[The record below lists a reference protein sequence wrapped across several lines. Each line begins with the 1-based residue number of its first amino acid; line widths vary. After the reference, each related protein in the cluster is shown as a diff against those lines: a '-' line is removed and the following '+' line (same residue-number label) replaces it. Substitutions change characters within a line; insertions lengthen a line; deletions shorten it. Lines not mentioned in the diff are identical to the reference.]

1 MSSLTAT
8 GPASKFSIASAFRFC
23 TPAICRYDRSY
34 YLYRID
40 LAPNVLFLVVFLLSL
55 VGFLGVYIK
64 TRRALSFTLAMCLGL
79 ACEVLG
85 YAGRIMSWKNQW
97 GEDGFLMQIICLT
110 IGPAFLAAGIYFCL
124 QRIVCIFG
132 PENSRLKPELYPRIF
147 IPCDAV
153 SLVLQ
158 AVGGALASIAL
169 HTGDALAPGNN
180 IMMAGLCFQVVTI
193 VIFMALAADFTLRTY
208 RRVQAVGGN
217 AALDQSCAVVKIRN
231 SFKFRAC
238 LIAIAVSTLAILWR
252 STFRVA
258 ELSGGWEGELMAEQ
272 GLYYGMEGTM
282 ISVACLALNAFHP
295 AICFG
300 EMMDDPAK
308 GGKGGVAH
316 EARPLMRAEF
326 GDPEKEEDITVE
338 MGQRDMGRDG
348 SGSKPITE
356 SDRGS

>member
-85 YAGRIMSWKNQW
+85 YAGRIMCWKNQW

-132 PENSRLKPELYPRIF
+132 PENSRLKPELYPRIVSELF
-147 IPCDAV
+147 ETDNSRRYVISGQLTVLCSSFPAMPFPWSSKRWAVPLPPLHCIPAMP
-153 SLVLQ
+153 SP
-158 AVGGALASIAL
+158 LATTS
-169 HTGDALAPGNN
+169 
-180 IMMAGLCFQVVTI
+180 
-193 VIFMALAADFTLRTY
+193 
-208 RRVQAVGGN
+208 
-217 AALDQSCAVVKIRN
+217 
-231 SFKFRAC
+231 
-238 LIAIAVSTLAILWR
+238 
-252 STFRVA
+252 
-258 ELSGGWEGELMAEQ
+258 
-272 GLYYGMEGTM
+272 
-282 ISVACLALNAFHP
+282 
-295 AICFG
+295 
-300 EMMDDPAK
+300 
-308 GGKGGVAH
+308 
-316 EARPLMRAEF
+316 
-326 GDPEKEEDITVE
+326 
-338 MGQRDMGRDG
+338 
-348 SGSKPITE
+348 
-356 SDRGS
+356 